1 MHVDLSF
8 HLNQMQACGIR
19 RLLVLSGDAAWLR
32 LRVDELIER
41 HGGDWLWVS
50 EAEPKGKGVKYQ
62 KPSSVN
68 RLLGTELRHAVID
81 ATRGFHAEAFAAVS
95 GLLAAGSLLVVL
107 TPEWEQWASLPDE
120 DSLRWSDGLE
130 PIATPNFVERFRRCV
145 NEDADV
151 MLWRQPDPFNPALL
165 TGDAP
170 WQAPNGQPTPAQ
182 QNLLSQLLC
191 AEKGN
196 YVLLADRG
204 RGKSAVAGMLAERW
218 QGKGECWLTAP
229 AKASVETLLAWGKA
243 RVRFFSPDALLA
255 LCGQTPPDDVDWL
268 IVDEAAAIPAPLL
281 YRLASLFP
289 RVMFTTT
296 VQGYEGSG
304 RGFLLKFCAGL
315 SDLHLLHL
323 EHPIRWA
330 QGDPLERFTRRLL
343 LMDVENTLSD
353 SSGGSYRV
361 EDVSRSQLVENEGLL
376 EQYYGL
382 LTSAHYRTSPL
393 DLRRLLDAPDMT
405 FSIAKD
411 ERGAVIAALWLVDE
425 GGLSP
430 ELARDVWAGRRRPRG
445 NLVAQSLAAH
455 GSEYQAA
462 RLRSARVSRI
472 AVLPSRRRRGVA
484 KALIEAQIKC
494 ARARGLDYLSV
505 SFGYI
510 EPLWAF
516 WQACGFELV
525 HMGSHPEASSG
536 CCAAMAIVPF
546 TQEAKALAR
555 RAKRQFL
562 LNQLTQCSGLRHIG
576 AVAPSPLDEEDWRE
590 LAGFAFAHRSVL
602 GAQVALY
609 RLLRH
614 REAACP
620 SLRQLLDDRL
630 DERQIIERF
639 ALSGRK
645 SLIQGWRDEVASA
658 LAAIDGE
665 RCNYWQAWATGLTT
679 LEH

>member
-8 HLNQMQACGIR
+8 QLDQIQSCGMR

-32 LRVDELIER
+32 LRVGELIER
-41 HGGDWLWVS
+41 HSGDWLWVS
-50 EAEPKGKGVKYQ
+50 EAVPEEKGVKHQ

-68 RLLGTELRHAVID
+68 RLLGAEFRHAVID
-81 ATRGFHAEAFAAVS
+81 ATRGFHAEAFAVVS
-95 GLLAAGSLLVVL
+95 GLLAAGSLLVLL
-107 TPEWEQWASLPDE
+107 TPKWQDWSSLPDE
-120 DSLRWSDGLE
+120 DSLRWSDRPE
-130 PIATPNFVERFRRCV
+130 PIATPNFIERFCRCV
-145 NEDADV
+145 EEDSDV
-151 MLWRQPDPFNPALL
+151 MLWRQSDPFNPALL
-165 TGDAP
+165 AENAP
-170 WQAPNGQPTPAQ
+170 WHVPNGQPTPAQ
-182 QNLLSQLLC
+182 QGLLSELLC
-191 AEKGN
+191 AERGN

-204 RGKSAVAGMLAERW
+204 RGKSALAGMLAEGW

-229 AKASVETLLAWGKA
+229 AKASVETLLFWGGE

-255 LCGQTPPDDVDWL
+255 LCGKTPPDGVDWL

-281 YRLASLFP
+281 YRLAALFP
-289 RVMFTTT
+289 RVLFTTT

-330 QGDPLERFTRRLL
+330 QGDPLERFTRQFL
-343 LMDVENTLSD
+343 LMDVENTLSNA
-353 SSGGSYRV
+353 SGEGYRI
-361 EDVSRSQLVENEGLL
+361 ENLSRSQLIENEGLL

-382 LTSAHYRTSPL
+382 LTGAHYRTSPL

-405 FSIAKD
+405 FAAAR
-411 ERGAVIAALWLVDE
+411 EEHGALVAALWLVDE

-455 GSEYQAA
+455 GAEYQAA
-462 RLRSARVSRI
+462 RLRSTRVSRI
-472 AVLPSRRRRGVA
+472 AVLPNWRRRGIA
-484 KALIEAQIKC
+484 KALIEAQILQ

-505 SFGYI
+505 SFGYT

-525 HMGSHPEASSG
+525 HMGSHLEASSG
-536 CCAAMAIVPF
+536 CRAAMAIVPF
-546 TQEAKALAR
+546 TQEANALAR

-562 LNQLTQCSGLRHIG
+562 LNQLTQCPGLRHIG
-576 AVAPSPLDEEDWRE
+576 FVAPSPLDEEDWRE
-590 LAGFAFAHRSVL
+590 LAGFAYAHRSLL

-620 SLRQLLDDRL
+620 SLRQLLDDRQ
-630 DERQIIERF
+630 EEQRIIERF
-639 ALSGRK
+639 SLSGRK
-645 SLIQGWRDEVASA
+645 ALVQLWRDEVAVA
-658 LAAIDGE
+658 LATIDTE
-665 RCNYWQAWATGLTT
+665 RRDYWQAWATGRIV
-679 LEH
+679 LER

>member
-8 HLNQMQACGIR
+8 QLDQMQTFGMR
-19 RLLVLSGDAAWLR
+19 RLLVLSGNAAWLR
-32 LRVDELIER
+32 LRVGELIER
-41 HGGDWLWVS
+41 HNGDWLWVS
-50 EAEPKGKGVKYQ
+50 EAQPEEKGVRHQ
-62 KPSSVN
+62 RPSSVN
-68 RLLGTELRHAVID
+68 RLLGTEFRHAVID
-81 ATRGFHAEAFAAVS
+81 VTQGFHAEAFAVVS
-95 GLLAAGSLLVVL
+95 GLLAAGSLLVLL
-107 TPEWEQWASLPDE
+107 TPEWGRWASLPDE
-120 DSLRWSDGLE
+120 DSLRWSDRPE
-130 PIATPNFVERFRRCV
+130 PIATPNLIERFRRCV
-145 NEDADV
+145 KEDADA
-151 MLWRQPDPFNPALL
+151 MLWRQTDAFNPMLL
-165 TGDAP
+165 AEAEP
-170 WQAPNGQPTPAQ
+170 WYVPNGLPTPSQ
-182 QNLLSQLLC
+182 QNLLSQLLR

-218 QGKGECWLTAP
+218 QGKGACWLTAP
-229 AKASVETLLAWGKA
+229 AKASVEMLLAWGGD
-243 RVRFFSPDALLA
+243 RVQFFSPDALLER
-255 LCGQTPPDDVDWL
+255 CGQTPPDGVDWL
-268 IVDEAAAIPAPLL
+268 IVDEAAAIPTPLL
-281 YRLASLFP
+281 YRLAALFP
-289 RVMFTTT
+289 RVLFTTT

-315 SDLHLLHL
+315 NDLHLLHL
-323 EHPIRWA
+323 EPPIRWA
-330 QGDPLERFTRRLL
+330 QGDPLERFTRQFL
-343 LMDVENTLSD
+343 LMDVENSLSD
-353 SSGGSYRV
+353 ASGGGYRI
-361 EDVSRSQLVENEGLL
+361 ENLSRSQLIENEGLL
-376 EQYYGL
+376 EQFYGL
-382 LTSAHYRTSPL
+382 LTSAHYRTTPL

-405 FSIAKD
+405 FSVAKE

-445 NLVAQSLAAH
+445 SLVAQFLAAH

-462 RLRSARVSRI
+462 RLHSMRVSRI
-472 AVLPSRRRRGVA
+472 AVLPSQRRRGIA
-484 KALIEAQIKC
+484 KALIEAQIAL
-494 ARARGLDYLSV
+494 ARARGFDYLSV
-505 SFGYI
+505 SFGYT

-536 CCAAMAIVPF
+536 CLSAMAIVPF

-576 AVAPSPLDEEDWRE
+576 DVAPSPLDEEDWRE

-614 REAACP
+614 REATCP
-620 SLRQLLDDRL
+620 SLRQLLDDRQE
-630 DERQIIERF
+630 ERLIIEHF
-639 ALSGRK
+639 SLSGRK
-645 SLIQGWRDEVASA
+645 ELIQRWRDEVAGA
-658 LAAIDGE
+658 LAAIDTE
-665 RCNYWQAWATGLTT
+665 RCDYWQAWATGLTT